1 VPGRRL
7 EDKIRELCARAVYEE
22 GHRWR
27 SILGELQI
35 AIEEHALKASN
46 ASAAAR
52 VIGRPDVLRERRK
65 A

>member
-1 VPGRRL
+1 MPGRRL

-27 SILGELQI
+27 ATIGKLQV
-35 AIEEHALKASN
+35 AIEEHVLKVAN
-46 ASAAAR
+46 ASAAAT
-52 VIGRPDVLRERRK
+52 VIGRPDVVRERRK

>member
-1 VPGRRL
+1 MPGRRL

-27 SILGELQI
+27 ATLGELQI
-35 AIEEHALKASN
+35 AIEEHSLKASN
-46 ASAAAR
+46 ASAAAT
-52 VIGRPDVLRERRK
+52 VIGRPDVVRERRK